1 MKKYVL
7 PILFYLL
14 SFPLIYISHKVYPTN
29 MAGPGLEIIVFGI
42 SILVS
47 LFFIIKN
54 TFLYFNVDKSLR
66 NICLV
71 HIVGLIWIFLSV
83 AFL

>member
-1 MKKYVL
+1 
-7 PILFYLL
+7 
-14 SFPLIYISHKVYPTN
+14 
-29 MAGPGLEIIVFGI
+29 MAGPGLEIIVFGV

>member
-1 MKKYVL
+1 MKKYLFPVS
-7 PILFYLL
+7 FYLL
-14 SFPLIYISHKVYPTN
+14 SYPLIFISHKFYPTN
-29 MAGPGLEIIVFGI
+29 MAGPGLEIIVFGL

-47 LFFIIKN
+47 LSYIIKN

-71 HIVGLIWIFLSV
+71 HILGLIGLFVSAGFL
-83 AFL
+83 